1 MYRLFSGGYEGEAKF
16 KLRFRSGGAI
26 DFGSAMLKA
35 AQMASRNYVADQPPP
50 YSPPTSQ
57 WYAAPPPAYAANPSG
72 YQGWV
77 PPTNVF
83 PDVPQQGTV
92 YMTDLPPP
100 CEYFLTAHCS
110 KIVDFLGVKN
120 S

>member
-1 MYRLFSGGYEGEAKF
+1 
-16 KLRFRSGGAI
+16 
-26 DFGSAMLKA
+26 MLKA

-100 CEYFLTAHCS
+100 CEYFLTSHCS
-110 KIVDFLGVKN
+110 KSLFFVQKRNFDFPRKIVDFLGGEKLVKILGFCGFCQN
-120 S
+120 